1 MTAAQT
7 PREIYEFALEERKS
21 DEPLRRR
28 DACEKGWLAAVEA
41 VDGFLATK
49 GIFIP
54 AGSPEAHKER
64 NKALNDLALQG
75 GDSMWKLRDKF
86 FAVQSELHGACFYG
100 NEDSPAYDRDLKVTV
115 SEILELTEND

>member
-7 PREIYEFALEERKS
+7 PREIYNFALEERKS
-21 DEPLRRR
+21 EDPLRRR

-54 AGSPEAHKER
+54 EGSPDAHKKR
-64 NKALNDLALQG
+64 NAALNDLALHS
-75 GDSMWKLRDKF
+75 SMWELRDKF
-86 FAVQSELHGACFYG
+86 FAIQSELHGACFYG

-115 SEILELTEND
+115 SEILELTENTE